1 MNDVAIRVEG
11 LGKQYRIGRRE
22 RYRTLRDTITETIT
36 APVRRFGSLLSKRTS
51 QEEPGDLIWALRDVS
66 FEVPAGSVLGVIGR
80 NGAGKST
87 LLKILSRIT
96 EQTEGRIEIRGRVGS
111 LLEVGTGFHPE
122 LSGRENIFLNGAILG
137 MRRAEIARK
146 FDEIVSFAEVER
158 FIDTPVKHYS
168 TGMYMR
174 LAFAVAAHL
183 ETEILLVDEVL
194 AVGDLKFQ
202 RKCLGRMEDVARA
215 GWTVLLVSHSLAAMA
230 SLCSA
235 GLLLDEGELR
245 FEGSMPEA
253 IQSYHESL
261 YVATEAVDF
270 RSSPPTGRGAAA
282 KIVEASMLSGTGVHR
297 SQFEFGDDVVV
308 EFALEALRECEDQLC
323 AVIIRTSTGT
333 PVLHLMSHN
342 SSSRPFRVPGDAIV
356 RCTIPQCPL
365 YPGIYTVSIW
375 VGTTPYSE
383 TDCRHDALRFE
394 MTPGELLSVGF
405 DLNWRHG
412 LVQLDNRWEVS
423 SRQDQTL
430 VRVAS
435 YS

>member
-11 LGKQYRIGRRE
+11 LGKQYRIGRQE
-22 RYRTLRDTITETIT
+22 RYRTLRDTIAETIS
-36 APVRRFGSLLSKRTS
+36 ARVRHVGSLFGKRMS
-51 QEEPGDLIWALRDVS
+51 QEEPDDLIWALRNVS
-66 FEVPAGSVLGVIGR
+66 FEVPVGSVVGVIGR

-87 LLKILSRIT
+87 LLRILSRVT
-96 EQTEGRIEIRGRVGS
+96 EHTEGRVEIRGRVGT

-122 LSGRENIFLNGAILG
+122 LSGRENIYLNGAILG
-137 MRRAEIARK
+137 MRRAEIARR

-158 FIDTPVKHYS
+158 FLDTPVKHYS
-168 TGMYMR
+168 SGMYMR

-183 ETEILLVDEVL
+183 EPEILLVDEVL

-202 RKCLGRMEDVARA
+202 KKCLGKMTDVARA
-215 GWTVLLVSHSLAAMA
+215 GRTVLFVSHSLAAMA

-235 GLLLDEGELR
+235 GLLLEEGELR
-245 FEGSMPEA
+245 YEGSMPMA
-253 IQSYHESL
+253 IHSYLESL
-261 YVATEAVDF
+261 DVATEIIDF
-270 RSSPPTGRGAAA
+270 RSSPPTGREGAV
-282 KIVEASMLSGTGVHR
+282 KIIEASMRSATGIHR
-297 SQFEFGDDVVV
+297 SRFEYGDDVVV

-323 AVIIRTSTGT
+323 AVIVRTSTGT

-342 SSSRPFRVPGDAIV
+342 SSSRLFRVPGNAIV
-356 RCTIPQCPL
+356 RCTIPRCPL
-365 YPGIYTVSIW
+365 YPGTYTVSIW
-375 VGTTPYSE
+375 IGTTAHSE
-383 TDCRHDALRFE
+383 TDCRHEALRFE
-394 MTPGELLSVGF
+394 MTPGDLLNVGF

-423 SRQDQTL
+423 SRQEQAP